1 MTLKCYLQ
9 CLFKEKV
16 TVIIIIISTAVLE
29 IYNKRFCIDLTI
41 LVYKEFIIEIKIVNY
56 VIADILLATCL
67 PLSTP
72 IWFDENAVYKI
83 RPSQL
88 FLRL

>member
-1 MTLKCYLQ
+1 MTLKCYQQ

-16 TVIIIIISTAVLE
+16 IVIIIIISTAV
-29 IYNKRFCIDLTI
+29 YNKRFCIDLTI
-41 LVYKEFIIEIKIVNY
+41 LVYKEFIIEIRIVNY